1 MNQIAK
7 DITADSMD
15 ERHACRQRARWKNP
29 WACSLHT
36 IVATLL
42 GLAAL
47 FLMAQSFLTRQL
59 DPKGCAMSY
68 MRPAYFKFD
77 DFDREHTR
85 FAGKYS
91 LYLYREGG
99 IDDDRRVKGV
109 PVLFI
114 PGNAG
119 SYKQVRSFASEAAY
133 YYHNSVRHQVDSN
146 SAKRPL
152 DFFSVDFNEDFTA
165 FHGQTLLDQAEYLN
179 DAITFILSLYHTPSR
194 FLRDSELP
202 DPASVVIVGHSMGGV
217 VARTMLTMPNYQ
229 SKSINTIITLAAPHA
244 RPPVS
249 FDGDIVRTY
258 NGVNEYWRRA
268 YSQKRATDNPLSQ
281 VTLISIAGG
290 GLDTIVSSD
299 YASLASIVPDT
310 HGFTVFTSSIP
321 NVWTGA
327 DHLAIT
333 WCDQVRKSVIHALY
347 DVIDVTKS
355 IQTVSRAGRMHA
367 FKRWFLTGLEKVAEK
382 SLPREEPKTLLIV
395 DEKNALV
402 SDGHRFVLRSL
413 GQSHYQP
420 SLSLMPIS
428 EGLISGR
435 TFSLLTSER
444 LDSTGQHGRLE
455 VLFCSVIPVH
465 AHQSAPSFKVK
476 MDLSSDSSH
485 STRLSCKNAASDAI
499 VLPASTIHSTDPFK
513 NDQQPFSFLQYK
525 AEDLLEYQ
533 YIAVVDKVSQHSYGW
548 VVAEFSNETD
558 SMYHIDIGLQRLLA
572 TGVSLELA
580 SQRPL
585 TTNIEIPALHSSLLA
600 YHLHV
605 QQRDCRSGELFMPLV
620 RQHISEVHESKYFVN
635 VKNAEINIHGVAPYM
650 PPPAFTEP
658 TTNSLSLQVWTDP
671 TCDQGVNITLKV
683 DLLGSLGKL
692 WMRYRIVFA
701 AFPLLIV
708 AIVLRHQ
715 FTVYD
720 KTGVFVSF
728 SEGINECVLSSIP
741 FTLAALTLL
750 SLSLAGAHG
759 QIFGTTAADAPT
771 NKIDQFNDTNHQLLL
786 GMQDTFFWFLVPLF
800 GLILRLARDT
810 RLDMNYN
817 FANYV
822 HSIFILMLWV
832 LPINLPVLVVWVRNL
847 AVHWL
852 TPFSPHHNILSIL
865 PFILLVET
873 LSTGRMIPRAQTRF
887 SIVTNGILFAIGSY
901 AAVYGV
907 TYAYVLHHLA
917 NILCAWLVTI
927 HFDTSSLSV
936 KRFSGILDS
945 DSETKKQP

>member
-1 MNQIAK
+1 M
-7 DITADSMD
+7 
-15 ERHACRQRARWKNP
+15 
-29 WACSLHT
+29 
-36 IVATLL
+36 
-42 GLAAL
+42 
-47 FLMAQSFLTRQL
+47 
-59 DPKGCAMSY
+59 
-68 MRPAYFKFD
+68 
-77 DFDREHTR
+77 
-85 FAGKYS
+85 
-91 LYLYREGG
+91 
-99 IDDDRRVKGV
+99 

-333 WCDQVRKSVIHALY
+333 WCDQARKSVIHALY

-355 IQTVSRAGRMHA
+355 TQTVSRAGRMHA
-367 FKRWFLTGLEKVAEK
+367 FKRWFLTGLEDVAEK

-395 DEKNALV
+395 DEKNALI

-413 GQSHYQP
+413 GQSHDQP
-420 SLSLMPIS
+420 SLSLVPLP

-455 VLFCSVIPVH
+455 VLFCSVVPVH
-465 AHQSAPSFKVK
+465 AHQSAPSFQVK
-476 MDLSSDSSH
+476 IDLSSDSSDP
-485 STRLSCKNAASDAI
+485 TRLSCKNTASDAI

-533 YIAVVDKVSQHSYGW
+533 YVAVVDKVSQYSYGW

-558 SMYHIDIGLQRLLA
+558 SMYRTDIGLQRLLA

-658 TTNSLSLQVWTDP
+658 TTNGLSLQVWTDP

-728 SEGINECVLSSIP
+728 SEGMNECVLSSIP

-759 QIFGTTAADAPT
+759 QIFGTTATDAPT
-771 NKIDQFNDTNHQLLL
+771 NKIDQFNDTNHELLL

-800 GLILRLARDT
+800 GLMCVAICVIVNYFALFLVSMLALLYSFLLSLSRNNDDSRPFAGRSTRHRVILLGTLLSLVSTIIPYHFVYVVLCLIQLATCVRSLRLARDT
-810 RLDMNYN
+810 VRFRMSSKFISPNRLQRLDMNYN